1 MSERVLYFDR
11 RNVRE
16 IFKRAYQVACEIVAM
31 GDGWELVLRE
41 RKRSNNQ
48 NAKLWA
54 CLQDVAEQCEMV
66 INGRPCKASK
76 DDWKEIFTAALK
88 REQRMAMGID
98 GGLVVLGSRTRSMRK
113 AEFSDLLELIHA
125 YGAEH
130 DVVWSDPALAAF
142 GEYPEAA

>member
-11 RNVRE
+11 RNVRG
-16 IFKRAYQVACEIVAM
+16 IFKRAYQVACELVAM
-31 GDGWELVLRE
+31 GDRWELVLRE
-41 RKRSNNQ
+41 RKRSLPQ

-76 DDWKEIFTAALK
+76 EDWKTLFSAALA
-88 REQRMAMGID
+88 RENRMAIGID
-98 GGLVVLGSRTRSMRK
+98 GGVVILGVSTSRMRK
-113 AEFSDLLELIHA
+113 SEFSDLLELIQA

>member
-1 MSERVLYFDR
+1 MAERVLYFDR
-11 RNVRE
+11 RNVRG
-16 IFKRAYQVACEIVAM
+16 IFKRAYQLACEIAST
-31 GDGWELVLRE
+31 GGRWELVLRE

-54 CLQDVAEQCEMV
+54 CLQDVADQCEMV
-66 INGRPCKASK
+66 INGKSCRASK
-76 DDWKEIFTAALK
+76 EDWKEVFTAALK

-98 GGLVVLGSRTRSMRK
+98 GGVVVLGSRTRNMRK
-113 AEFSDLLELIHA
+113 AEFSDLLELIQA

>member
-11 RNVRE
+11 RNVRG
-16 IFKRAYQVACEIVAM
+16 IFKRAYQVACELVAM
-31 GDGWELVLRE
+31 GDRWELVLRE
-41 RKRSNNQ
+41 RKRSLPQ

-54 CLQDVAEQCEMV
+54 CLQDVSEQCEMV

-76 DDWKEIFTAALK
+76 EDWKTLFSAALA
-88 REQRMAMGID
+88 RENRMAIGID
-98 GGLVVLGSRTRSMRK
+98 GGVVILGVSTSRMRK
-113 AEFSDLLELIHA
+113 SEFSDLLELIQA

>member
-1 MSERVLYFDR
+1 MSERVLYFDS
-11 RNVRE
+11 RNVRG
-16 IFKRAYQVACEIVAM
+16 IFKRAYQVACELVAM
-31 GDGWELVLRE
+31 GDRWELVLRE

-76 DDWKEIFTAALK
+76 EDWKTLFSAALA
-88 REQRMAMGID
+88 RENRMAIGID
-98 GGLVVLGSRTRSMRK
+98 GGVVILGVSTSRMRK
-113 AEFSDLLELIHA
+113 SEFSDLLELIQA